1 MPRPYAFKPGVRY
14 TLLQDSEHTIG
25 YEILDILKQDN
36 VLVRNVAAQD
46 DRSEVYS
53 MEALRRFLW
62 AGKLKFGLPG
72 SANLRKEAGSP
83 LTTSYDFA
91 TLADLPD
98 EVRTITDNR
107 FSLLAPL
114 LG

>member
-1 MPRPYAFKPGVRY
+1 MPRPYVFQPGVRY
-14 TLLQDSEHTIG
+14 TLQQDGEHTIG

-46 DRSEVYS
+46 DRSEVHS

-72 SANLRKEAGSP
+72 RANLRKEGG
-83 LTTSYDFA
+83 DIQ
-91 TLADLPD
+91 
-98 EVRTITDNR
+98 R
-107 FSLLAPL
+107 
-114 LG
+114 